1 MERPSAESKV
11 LPMTNVPRGG
21 DLDWSSRP
29 GRFADSDASVR
40 LVFET
45 ATPLTPKR
53 GASRS
58 RPYVRAVFTVAYDN
72 ARLFRELLGIVRAQN
87 AEALDIRGTPKHVLF
102 ALSTMKLTPAQVV
115 DPGVRVMTGYH
126 VIDGIRRQLLI
137 EGSVD
142 VMRPVFDV
150 ARREKAR
157 GGRSVILCN
166 PALTHARRAY
176 GSLGVD
182 LWPIKLCDDVARIA
196 GGATCAS
203 GGVVGDA
210 TREAVRRISALA
222 RGGAAWARQVER
234 ARLYPTPEMLVALD
248 RRFGDVLTI
257 VDLTGRAP
265 IERAFGWHRSAAE
278 AAARARDGGSLGS
291 EGEGGL
297 RRVLIHA
304 GPHTTASAW

>member
-1 MERPSAESKV
+1 
-11 LPMTNVPRGG
+11 MTNVPRGG

-166 PALTHARRAY
+166 PARSTHWFPYDRVRVVNADPEGLLPAHLSAHPLGFNTRPRRLSTPPDAY
-176 GSLGVD
+176 ELH
-182 LWPIKLCDDVARIA
+182 PDVRSY
-196 GGATCAS
+196 GT
-203 GGVVGDA
+203 
-210 TREAVRRISALA
+210 TRRR
-222 RGGAAWARQVER
+222 
-234 ARLYPTPEMLVALD
+234 
-248 RRFGDVLTI
+248 
-257 VDLTGRAP
+257 
-265 IERAFGWHRSAAE
+265 
-278 AAARARDGGSLGS
+278 
-291 EGEGGL
+291 
-297 RRVLIHA
+297 
-304 GPHTTASAW
+304 

>member
-166 PALTHARRAY
+166 PARSTHWFPYDRVR
-176 GSLGVD
+176 
-182 LWPIKLCDDVARIA
+182 
-196 GGATCAS
+196 
-203 GGVVGDA
+203 VVNAD
-210 TREAVRRISALA
+210 
-222 RGGAAWARQVER
+222 
-234 ARLYPTPEMLVALD
+234 P
-248 RRFGDVLTI
+248 
-257 VDLTGRAP
+257 
-265 IERAFGWHRSAAE
+265 
-278 AAARARDGGSLGS
+278 
-291 EGEGGL
+291 
-297 RRVLIHA
+297 
-304 GPHTTASAW
+304 